1 MRTILPLVL
10 LLALAATGFAQ
21 LSPTAAWANHVAN
34 EYQMYPNVTYL
45 TMGDTQLKMDIYR
58 RRTATTPQPTIIYMH
73 GGFWVAGNKEAAI
86 LNVLPWMEMGWNVVN
101 VEYRLGPNT
110 LAPGAV
116 EDCFC
121 ALRYVAQQAMM
132 YNVDVNRIV
141 VTGESAGGHL
151 ALALGIL
158 PESEGFDRECAAN
171 TPMPKVAA
179 VINWFGIADVPDVI
193 DGPHRAA
200 AAVRWFGSMPNS
212 TRMEVA
218 KRVSPM
224 TYVRAGLPP
233 ILTVHGDADPTV
245 PYPEAVALH
254 AALAKVN
261 VPNQLITIPG
271 GKHGGFTPA
280 ERDRIYLTIREFL
293 GKNGLGPK

>member
-1 MRTILPLVL
+1 MRTILLFL
-10 LLALAATGFAQ
+10 LLAATGFAQ
-21 LSPTAAWANHVAN
+21 LSPSAAWATHAAN

-58 RRTATTPQPTIIYMH
+58 RRDATAPQPTIIYMH

-101 VEYRLGPNT
+101 VEYRLGPGT
-110 LAPGAV
+110 LAPGAL

-121 ALRYVAQQAMM
+121 ALRYVAQQAKT

-151 ALALGIL
+151 ALALGII
-158 PESEGFDRECAAN
+158 PESEGFDRECASN
-171 TPMPKVAA
+171 TPLPKVAA

-193 DGPHRAA
+193 DGPNRRAPA
-200 AAVRWFGSMPNS
+200 ERWFGSMPN
-212 TRMEVA
+212 RMEVA
-218 KRVSPM
+218 KRVSPL

-245 PYPEAVALH
+245 PYPQAVRLH
-254 AALAKVN
+254 AELTKVN
-261 VPNQLITIPG
+261 VPNQLITVPG
-271 GKHGGFTPA
+271 GHHGGFTS
-280 ERDRIYLTIREFL
+280 EQRDRIYLTIRDFL
-293 GKNGLGPK
+293 SKNQLGPK

>member
-1 MRTILPLVL
+1 MRKILLIV
-10 LLALAATGFAQ
+10 LALAASSSAQQ
-21 LSPTAAWANHVAN
+21 LSPTATWATHAAN

-121 ALRYVAQQAMM
+121 ALRFIAQQAQAMT

-171 TPMPKVAA
+171 GPMPKVAA
-179 VINWFGIADVPDVI
+179 VLNWFGIADVPDVI
-193 DGPHRAA
+193 DGPNRRPPAE
-200 AAVRWFGSMPNS
+200 RWFGSMPN
-212 TRMEVA
+212 RIEVA

-245 PYPEAVALH
+245 PYPEAVTLHKALD
-254 AALAKVN
+254 KFK
-261 VPNQLITIPG
+261 VPNQLVTIPG
-271 GKHGGFTPA
+271 GKHGGFTS
-280 ERDRIYLTIREFL
+280 EQRDRIYVTIREFL
-293 GKNGLGPK
+293 AKNGLGPK

>member
-1 MRTILPLVL
+1 MESAMRTILPFT
-10 LLALAATGFAQ
+10 LLAASAFAQ
-21 LSPTAAWANHVAN
+21 LSPTAAWATHVAN

-45 TMGDTQLKMDIYR
+45 TMGETQLKMDIYR

-110 LAPGAV
+110 LAPGAL

-151 ALALGIL
+151 ALALGII
-158 PESEGFDRECAAN
+158 PESEGVDRECAAN
-171 TPMPKVAA
+171 TPLPKVAA
-179 VINWFGIADVPDVI
+179 VLN
-193 DGPHRAA
+193 
-200 AAVRWFGSMPNS
+200 WFGSMPN
-212 TRMEVA
+212 RIEVA

-224 TYVRAGLPP
+224 T
-233 ILTVHGDADPTV
+233 
-245 PYPEAVALH
+245 
-254 AALAKVN
+254 
-261 VPNQLITIPG
+261 
-271 GKHGGFTPA
+271 
-280 ERDRIYLTIREFL
+280 
-293 GKNGLGPK
+293 

>member
-1 MRTILPLVL
+1 MRKILPFAL
-10 LLALAATGFAQ
+10 LIAPAFSQ
-21 LSPTAAWANHVAN
+21 LSPTATWAIHTAN

-121 ALRYVAQQAMM
+121 ALRYIAQQAQAMT
-132 YNVDVNRIV
+132 YNVDVSRIV

-171 TPMPKVAA
+171 GPMPKV
-179 VINWFGIADVPDVI
+179 P
-193 DGPHRAA
+193 PCST
-200 AAVRWFGSMPNS
+200 GSASP
-212 TRMEVA
+212 T
-218 KRVSPM
+218 SPM
-224 TYVRAGLPP
+224 SSMAPTGVPRPSAGS
-233 ILTVHGDADPTV
+233 GACPT
-245 PYPEAVALH
+245 AW
-254 AALAKVN
+254 KS
-261 VPNQLITIPG
+261 PG
-271 GKHGGFTPA
+271 AFH
-280 ERDRIYLTIREFL
+280 R
-293 GKNGLGPK
+293 

>member
-1 MRTILPLVL
+1 MRSILASALVL
-10 LLALAATGFAQ
+10 AAPAFAQ
-21 LSPTAAWANHVAN
+21 LSPAAAWATHAAN

-73 GGFWVAGNKEAAI
+73 GGFWVAGNKEGAI
-86 LNVLPWMEMGWNVVN
+86 LSLLPWMEMGWNVVN

-121 ALRYVAQQAMM
+121 ALRYVAQPAQAMM

-158 PESEGFDRECAAN
+158 PESEGFDRECAAA

-179 VINWFGIADVPDVI
+179 VINWFGITDVPDVI

-200 AAVRWFGSMPNS
+200 AAVRWFGSMPN
-212 TRMEVA
+212 RMEVA
-218 KRVSPM
+218 KRVSPL

-261 VPNQLITIPG
+261 VPNQLVTIPG
-271 GKHGGFTPA
+271 GKHGGFTPQ

>member
-1 MRTILPLVL
+1 MRKILPAILP
-10 LLALAATGFAQ
+10 LALAAPIFAQ
-21 LSPTAAWANHVAN
+21 LSPAAAWATHAAN
-34 EYQMYPNVTYL
+34 EYQTYPNVTYL
-45 TMGDTQLKMDIYR
+45 TMVDTQLKMDIYR

-73 GGFWVAGNKEAAI
+73 GGFWVAGNKEGAI
-86 LNVLPWMEMGWNVVN
+86 LNLLPWMEMGWNVVN

-121 ALRYVAQQAMM
+121 ALRFIAQQAMM

-158 PESEGFDRECAAN
+158 PEGEGFDRECAAN
-171 TPMPKVAA
+171 TPLPKVAA
-179 VINWFGIADVPDVI
+179 VINWFGISDVPDVI

-200 AAVRWFGSMPNS
+200 AAVRWFGSLPN
-212 TRMEVA
+212 RMEVA
-218 KRVSPM
+218 KRVSPL

-233 ILTVHGDADPTV
+233 ILTVHGDADTTV
-245 PYPEAVALH
+245 PYPQAVRLQEALT
-254 AALAKVN
+254 KVK
-261 VPNQLITIPG
+261 VPNQLVTIPG
-271 GKHGGFTPA
+271 GKHGNFTPQ
-280 ERDRIYLTIREFL
+280 ERDHIYLTIREFL
-293 GKNGLGPK
+293 AKNGLGPK

>member
-1 MRTILPLVL
+1 
-10 LLALAATGFAQ
+10 
-21 LSPTAAWANHVAN
+21 
-34 EYQMYPNVTYL
+34 
-45 TMGDTQLKMDIYR
+45 MGDTQLKMDIYR
-58 RRTATTPQPTIIYMH
+58 RRTATTPQPTIVYMH
-73 GGFWVAGNKEAAI
+73 GGFWVAGNKEGAI
-86 LNVLPWMEMGWNVVN
+86 LNLLPWMEMGWNVVN

-121 ALRYVAQQAMM
+121 ALRYVAQQAMT
-132 YNVDVNRIV
+132 YNVDVSRIV

-179 VINWFGIADVPDVI
+179 VLNWFGISDVPDVI

-200 AAVRWFGSMPNS
+200 AAVRWFGSLPN
-212 TRMEVA
+212 RMEVT
-218 KRVSPM
+218 KRVSPI

-233 ILTVHGDADPTV
+233 ILSVHGDADPTV
-245 PYPEAVALH
+245 PYQESVQLH
-254 AALAKVN
+254 AALTKLN
-261 VPNQLITIPG
+261 VPNQLVTIPG
-271 GKHGGFTPA
+271 GKHGGFTS
-280 ERDRIYLTIREFL
+280 EQRDRIYLTIREFL

>member
-1 MRTILPLVL
+1 MRTSHLRKMAFAI
-10 LLALAATGFAQ
+10 ALATPAFAQ
-21 LSPTAAWANHVAN
+21 LSQTAAWATHAAN
-34 EYQMYPNVTYL
+34 EYQVYPNVTYL

-158 PESEGFDRECAAN
+158 PESQGFDRECAAN

-179 VINWFGIADVPDVI
+179 VLNWFGIADVPDVI
-193 DGPHRAA
+193 DGPNRRPPAE
-200 AAVRWFGSMPNS
+200 RWFGSMPN
-212 TRMEVA
+212 RIEVA

-245 PYPEAVALH
+245 P
-254 AALAKVN
+254 
-261 VPNQLITIPG
+261 
-271 GKHGGFTPA
+271 
-280 ERDRIYLTIREFL
+280 
-293 GKNGLGPK
+293 

>member
-1 MRTILPLVL
+1 MRKILPAILP
-10 LLALAATGFAQ
+10 LALAAPIFGQ
-21 LSPTAAWANHVAN
+21 LSSTAAWATHAAN

-58 RRTATTPQPTIIYMH
+58 RRTATTPQPTLIYMH
-73 GGFWVAGNKEAAI
+73 GGFWVAGNKEGAI
-86 LNVLPWMEMGWNVVN
+86 LNLLPWMEMGWNVIN
-101 VEYRLGPNT
+101 VEYRLGPST
-110 LAPGAV
+110 LAPGAL

-121 ALRYVAQQAMM
+121 ALRYAASQAMM
-132 YNVDVNRIV
+132 YNIDVNRIV

-158 PESEGFDRECAAN
+158 PESEGFDRECAAA

-179 VINWFGIADVPDVI
+179 VINWFGVADVPDVI

-200 AAVRWFGSMPNS
+200 AAVRWFGSLPN
-212 TRMEVA
+212 RMEIA

-224 TYVRAGLPP
+224 TYVRAGMPP
-233 ILTVHGDADPTV
+233 ILTIHGDADTTV
-245 PYPEAVALH
+245 PYSQAVTLH

-261 VPNQLITIPG
+261 TPNQLLTIPG

-293 GKNGLGPK
+293 GKNGIGPK

>member
-1 MRTILPLVL
+1 MRKILPLML
-10 LLALAATGFAQ
+10 LAATCFAQ
-21 LSPTAAWANHVAN
+21 TLSPTAAWATHAAN
-34 EYQMYPNVTYL
+34 EYQAYPNVTYL

-73 GGFWVAGNKEAAI
+73 GGFWVAGNKEGAI
-86 LNVLPWMEMGWNVVN
+86 LNLLPWMEMGWNVVN

-132 YNVDVNRIV
+132 YNVDVNRLV

-171 TPMPKVAA
+171 GPMPKVAA

-193 DGPHRAA
+193 DGPNRRPPAE
-200 AAVRWFGSMPNS
+200 RWFGSMPN
-212 TRMEVA
+212 RIEVA
-218 KRVSPM
+218 RRVSPM

-233 ILTVHGDADPTV
+233 ILTIHGDADPTV

-261 VPNQLITIPG
+261 VPNQLLTIPG
-271 GKHGGFTPA
+271 GKHGGFTPQ
-280 ERDRIYLTIREFL
+280 ERDRIYLAIREFL
-293 GKNGLGPK
+293 GKNGLAGK

>member
-1 MRTILPLVL
+1 MRTILPL
-10 LLALAATGFAQ
+10 LLAVAAPGFAQ
-21 LSPTAAWANHVAN
+21 LSPTATWATHAAN

-110 LAPGAV
+110 LAPGAL
-116 EDCFC
+116 EDSFC
-121 ALRYVAQQAMM
+121 ALRYVGQQAKT
-132 YNVDVNRIV
+132 YNVDVDRIV

-151 ALALGIL
+151 ALALGII

-171 TPMPKVAA
+171 TPLPKVAA

-193 DGPHRAA
+193 DGPNRRPPAE
-200 AAVRWFGSMPNS
+200 RWFGSLPN
-212 TRMEVA
+212 RMEIA

-224 TYVRAGLPP
+224 TYVRAGSAAHPDRPRGCGSDGAVSGSGRAACGADQGERSQPADHGPGRPPWGLHVRAARSHLP
-233 ILTVHGDADPTV
+233 DDPGV
-245 PYPEAVALH
+245 PGEERARPEV
-254 AALAKVN
+254 
-261 VPNQLITIPG
+261 TG
-271 GKHGGFTPA
+271 S
-280 ERDRIYLTIREFL
+280 
-293 GKNGLGPK
+293 

>member
-1 MRTILPLVL
+1 
-10 LLALAATGFAQ
+10 
-21 LSPTAAWANHVAN
+21 
-34 EYQMYPNVTYL
+34 
-45 TMGDTQLKMDIYR
+45 MGDTQLKMDIYR

-73 GGFWVAGNKEAAI
+73 GGFWVAGNKEGAI
-86 LNVLPWMEMGWNVVN
+86 MNLLPWMEMGWNVVN

-179 VINWFGIADVPDVI
+179 VLNWFGITDVPDVI

-200 AAVRWFGSMPNS
+200 AAVRWFGSMPNPM
-212 TRMEVA
+212 RMELA
-218 KRVSPM
+218 KRVSPL
-224 TYVRAGLPP
+224 THVRAGLPP

-261 VPNQLITIPG
+261 VPNQLVTIKG
-271 GKHGGFTPA
+271 GKHGGFTPE
-280 ERDRIYLTIREFL
+280 ERDHIYLTIREFL
-293 GKNGLGPK
+293 GKNGLAGK